1 MWMGN
6 LKVFLKSQ
14 GLYKRLQLRES
25 QITERKERQ
34 KTTFFLREL
43 ANIKRKCII
52 ILMALQSKEFR
63 NHSSYT
69 TKLSSLKEIFPI
81 FSLDPQGIC
90 ALETTGLVV
99 NTLTPIFFVFIYS
112 RKKKTVFKKQQILLA
127 CTLTYSS
134 SLHHQGPMNF
144 KL

>member
-1 MWMGN
+1 MQMGN
-6 LKVFLKSQ
+6 LKIFLKSQ
-14 GLYKRLQLRES
+14 ELYKRLQLRES
-25 QITERKERQ
+25 QVTERKERQ

-43 ANIKRKCII
+43 PNIKNKFTI
-52 ILMALQSKEFR
+52 ILMALQSKEFK

-99 NTLTPIFFVFIYS
+99 NTLTLVFLVFIYGK
-112 RKKKTVFKKQQILLA
+112 KKKTVFKKQQILLA
-127 CTLTYSS
+127 CTLIYRP